1 MNRKLIIV
9 EDAPFCS
16 ILVKKM
22 VMGQPFDIKTVDH
35 VDKITDI
42 GDLNSEDIVLLDL
55 IGTGS
60 EKITLSQDVRIIS
73 MSSNPDLNPELIK
86 PFNQESLFK
95 VLFPENEGK
104 VA

>member
-22 VMGQPFDIKTVDH
+22 VTGQAFEISTVDH
-35 VDKITDI
+35 VDKIN
-42 GDLNSEDIVLLDL
+42 NSELHDGDIVLLDL

-60 EKITLSQDVRIIS
+60 EKINLDKNIRVIS
-73 MSSNPDLNPELIK
+73 MSSNKELGPDLIK
-86 PFNQESLFK
+86 PFNADSLFK

>member
-22 VMGQPFDIKTVDH
+22 VTGQPFDIKTVDH
-35 VDKITDI
+35 VDKIAEI
-42 GDLNSEDIVLLDL
+42 DLNNEDVVLLDL

-60 EKITLSQDVRIIS
+60 EKMNLSQDVRIIS
-73 MSSNPDLNPELIK
+73 MSSNPELKPELIK

-95 VLFPENEGK
+95 VLFPDNEGK